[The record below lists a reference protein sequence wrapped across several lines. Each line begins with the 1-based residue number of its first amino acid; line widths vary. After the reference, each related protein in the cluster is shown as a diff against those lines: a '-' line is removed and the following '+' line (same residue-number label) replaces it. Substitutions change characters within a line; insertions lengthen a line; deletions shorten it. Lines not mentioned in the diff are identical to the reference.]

1 MRIPEA
7 IAVAVAGLVAAG
19 CGHPTAAGA
28 GGGAA
33 QADTLPVASVLQLPE
48 IPDLLTG
55 REARAEYAAERFF
68 GPLAVADTSEA
79 MEQNL
84 ANFAALAAEASGAVR
99 RRAFAGMWAK
109 TPQPMA
115 GRLAEIVEDYY
126 YNPESPVYSSDM
138 MLDALIAAD
147 SAGLKA
153 GEERRRLLID
163 ELRRNAPGT
172 RAADIAYTDRKGR
185 VRRLLDPGPMQLL
198 IFYDPDCDHC
208 AEEMAALARSG
219 EISRAVADGRLRVTA
234 IYPGADIRLWREHMK
249 DLPEEWTTGMNADNP
264 VGTQDGYIIR
274 TTPQICL
281 IGSDG
286 IVIRRDMSAGMVMEH
301 MTKE

>member
-7 IAVAVAGLVAAG
+7 IAVALAGLVAAG

-99 RRAFAGMWAK
+99 RRAC
-109 TPQPMA
+109 
-115 GRLAEIVEDYY
+115 
-126 YNPESPVYSSDM
+126 
-138 MLDALIAAD
+138 
-147 SAGLKA
+147 
-153 GEERRRLLID
+153 
-163 ELRRNAPGT
+163 
-172 RAADIAYTDRKGR
+172 
-185 VRRLLDPGPMQLL
+185 DPG
-198 IFYDPDCDHC
+198 
-208 AEEMAALARSG
+208 
-219 EISRAVADGRLRVTA
+219 
-234 IYPGADIRLWREHMK
+234 
-249 DLPEEWTTGMNADNP
+249 
-264 VGTQDGYIIR
+264 
-274 TTPQICL
+274 
-281 IGSDG
+281 G
-286 IVIRRDMSAGMVMEH
+286 I
-301 MTKE
+301 

>member
-1 MRIPEA
+1 MRFPEV
-7 IAVAVAGLVAAG
+7 IAAAVVGIVAAG

-33 QADTLPVASVLQLPE
+33 QADAQPVAYVLPLPE
-48 IPDLLTG
+48 IPGLLTG
-55 REARAEYAAERFF
+55 REARADYAAERFF
-68 GPLAVADTSEA
+68 RPLAVADTSEA

-84 ANFAALAAEASGAVR
+84 ANFAAIAAEASGAVR
-99 RRAFAGMWAK
+99 RRAFAEMWAK
-109 TPQPMA
+109 APQPIV
-115 GRLAEIVEDYY
+115 GRLATIVEDYY

-147 SAGLKA
+147 SLGLTV
-153 GEERRRLLID
+153 GEDRRRLLID
-163 ELRRNAPGT
+163 ELCQNAPGT
-172 RAADIAYTDRKGR
+172 RAADIDYTDRNGK
-185 VRRLLDPGPMQLL
+185 VHRLLESGPMQLL

-219 EISRAVADGRLRVTA
+219 EISRAVAGGRLRVTA
-234 IYPGADIRLWREHMK
+234 IYPGADSRLWREHLK

-274 TTPQICL
+274 TTPQIYL
-281 IGSDG
+281 IGSDRM
-286 IVIRRDMSAGMVMEH
+286 VIRRDMSAGMVVELL
-301 MTKE
+301 TTE